1 MSYERL
7 AALFDGEI
15 GDDDPGDEITRAEYV
30 RLFVLASDGHVA
42 PLYASWYLDGE
53 LLGPSREWVEGE
65 YRAQGLDVAP
75 DAEQP
80 ADYLPCELE
89 YLFFLQRHER
99 AAETVADASALTWA
113 RDAQRRFLD
122 AHLLRWLPG
131 FLRQARAASPDPFHA
146 NALDWLEHFV
156 SEERARLL
164 NG

>member
-7 AALFDGEI
+7 AAVFDGELPDQQ
-15 GDDDPGDEITRAEYV
+15 DDVTRAEYV
-30 RLFVLASDGHVA
+30 RLFVLSGEGRPA

-53 LLGPSREWVEGE
+53 LLGPARDWVERE
-65 YRAQGLDVAP
+65 YLAQGITLAD

-89 YLFFLQRHER
+89 YLFFLGRHEH
-99 AAETVADASALTWA
+99 AAEATGDDSARAST

-122 AHLLRWLPG
+122 EHLLKWLPR
-131 FLRQARAASPDPFHA
+131 FLAQARAARPGTFYGQ
-146 NALDWLEHFV
+146 ALDALERFV

-164 NG
+164 IR